1 MSIQKENKKKT
12 RGDTIKYPSNRNQ
25 NNDLT
30 FNDIQFRYSQKKVYG
45 YFGEYS
51 IANKI
56 FTQLSS
62 SKNVHGPIL
71 LFYIFTTPFIFC
83 QFSTFIHWV
92 ILHQVHQN
100 WKLLQE
106 TMNSSRIDWFEGH
119 WCGSTNMVVRMSD
132 LSSKT
137 GKKCIF
143 VVFRPFVSLC
153 QTASQ
158 P

>member
-1 MSIQKENKKKT
+1 MSIRKENTKKQ
-12 RGDTIKYPSNRNQ
+12 GETIKYPSDRNQ

-119 WCGSTNMVVRMSD
+119 WCGSTNHWV
-132 LSSKT
+132 LSPILIKNNAS
-137 GKKCIF
+137 GKSFHNSILGFKWNLQLPI
-143 VVFRPFVSLC
+143 
-153 QTASQ
+153 
-158 P
+158 